1 MSSEALPIRN
11 RSSSNSHD
19 ASWGGAPGTSSGAA
33 ASWVPG
39 RMSAWCVLT
48 ASGAYLRS
56 LLQKVVKTSSD
67 RPGNRKATWTKG
79 CTAVI
84 FRYQSRP
91 NSSASART
99 ERGGR
104 GEGVFATE
112 TAVSG
117 SQSARCE
124 PHRLPPDPRGSFG
137 GSSQPAE
144 ARAAGAAGG
153 IRRRP
158 WSVVIF
164 IGTPDAFR
172 AADAASHAFCAADT
186 ASHAFCA
193 ADATSDA
200 FRAADAASHAFC
212 AADAASDAFRAADAA
227 SDAFRAADA
236 VSDVLRAVWGNP
248 PDARPP

>member
-11 RSSSNSHD
+11 GSSSNSHD

-48 ASGAYLRS
+48 ASGACLRS
-56 LLQKVVKTSSD
+56 ILQKVVKTSSD
-67 RPGNRKATWTKG
+67 RPENRKTTWTKG

-153 IRRRP
+153 IRRGP

-164 IGTPDAFR
+164 IGTPGVLLNYRFHASTRPSCSRLRRSCSRFTRTPVASEVKQGQRLPGFR
-172 AADAASHAFCAADT
+172 GSPC
-186 ASHAFCA
+186 
-193 ADATSDA
+193 
-200 FRAADAASHAFC
+200 R
-212 AADAASDAFRAADAA
+212 
-227 SDAFRAADA
+227 
-236 VSDVLRAVWGNP
+236 G
-248 PDARPP
+248 